1 MSRQIIKTRSQRPYV
16 IARIVIAAI
25 VVIIVLI
32 AIAYAVA
39 ERRARMHDVTQ
50 ATRVRA
56 VLQDLAFARRNPQ
69 SPAHITFEGVTA
81 CKCSFAASLS
91 G

>member
-1 MSRQIIKTRSQRPYV
+1 MSRQIIKTRSQRPYI

-39 ERRARMHDVTQ
+39 ERRARTHDVTQ
-50 ATRVRA
+50 ATRIHA
-56 VLQDLAFARRNPQ
+56 ALQELPFTRRKPQ
-69 SPAHITFEGVTA
+69 SPAHIIFEGVTA
-81 CKCSFAASLS
+81 CKCSFAANLS